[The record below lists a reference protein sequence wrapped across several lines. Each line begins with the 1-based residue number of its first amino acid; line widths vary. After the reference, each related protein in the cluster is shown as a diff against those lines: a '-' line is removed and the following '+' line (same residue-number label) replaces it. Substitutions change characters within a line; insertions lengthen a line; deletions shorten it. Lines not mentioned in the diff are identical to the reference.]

1 MEHASKDSS
10 TKGSAATRAIYT
22 DGSEPLPLIPGL
34 GRFYEKAAPLSW
46 PIIRFAVSWP
56 LIYRGYH
63 KWSIGLDDAVAPF
76 IALGLKH
83 PVPLAIMSTGLEL
96 FGGLGLLL
104 GLFTRFWAAAIALE
118 MAYITF
124 FLYWDNGM
132 SWLNRGY
139 EFSLMWGLVC
149 FAISLRGGGPFS
161 LDRLMRREL

>member
-10 TKGSAATRAIYT
+10 TKGSSSTRSIYT

-34 GRFYEKAAPLSW
+34 RRFYEKAAPLAW

-124 FLYWDNGM
+124 FLYR
-132 SWLNRGY
+132 SEEHTSELQ
-139 EFSLMWGLVC
+139 SLMR
-149 FAISLRGGGPFS
+149 ISYAVFCLKKKKTNKRS
-161 LDRLMRREL
+161 TTTTADSHL

>member
-1 MEHASKDSS
+1 
-10 TKGSAATRAIYT
+10 
-22 DGSEPLPLIPGL
+22 
-34 GRFYEKAAPLSW
+34 
-46 PIIRFAVSWP
+46 
-56 LIYRGYH
+56 
-63 KWSIGLDDAVAPF
+63 
-76 IALGLKH
+76 
-83 PVPLAIMSTGLEL
+83 MSTGLEL

-149 FAISLRGGGPFS
+149 FAISLRGGGQFS
-161 LDRLMRREL
+161 LDRLMRDRKSTRLNSSHYCASRIPSSA